1 MGKWL
6 NKLWIQ
12 QSLAFLLVTSV
23 AIGAMTLVMR
33 KTLNDNFRNYVN
45 QQEQATIPAN
55 LEPSLLAYYEINAT
69 WIGAES
75 ILQAN
80 GRGQG
85 QGNDTGHPE
94 GEEPPANRGGQGRQ
108 WLIADTSREVVAA
121 TDETQLGKTLEQDIL
136 DRAVELKL
144 ADRRIGWLVWE
155 TQGQQRLG
163 DAEQNFLDE
172 MTSAILWLGL
182 GVGLLALILSSGFTW
197 QLVRPLN
204 GLKSVAHQLAEGERG
219 TQVDVRGAS
228 EIQELATAFNVMS
241 TALQNSEAQR
251 RRMTADI
258 AHELRTPVTVMRGHL
273 EGMLDDL
280 VPNDKRQI
288 AVAYDQILHLKRLID
303 DLHLLSMAEVRQLP
317 LEEQEINL
325 LEFIEQLVASFEP
338 LALDT
343 NIQLS
348 ANLPE
353 TCPILY
359 ADRGRL
365 QQIMGNL
372 LTNALRHTPENG
384 QIQLKLKLEPQF
396 VKIEVANSGAT
407 LTPEELKHL
416 FEPFWRADASRQRDK
431 GGSGLGLAIAQQLAN
446 LHGGNLSARSSENM
460 TRFYL
465 ELPT

>member
-1 MGKWL
+1 MAKWI

-23 AIGAMTLVMR
+23 AIGAMTLVM
-33 KTLNDNFRNYVN
+33 KETLNDNFRSYVN

-55 LEPSLLAYYEINAT
+55 LEPALLTYYETNAT
-69 WIGAES
+69 WVGSEP
-75 ILQAN
+75 ILQTN

-85 QGNDTGHPE
+85 NASGHPE

-108 WLIADTSREVVAA
+108 WFIADMSREVVAA
-121 TDETQLGKTLEQDIL
+121 TDETQLGQVLSQEVL

-144 ADRRIGWLVWE
+144 DGERIGWLVWE

-172 MTSAILWLGL
+172 MTSAIVWLGL
-182 GVGLLALILSSGFTW
+182 GIGFLALVLSSGLTW
-197 QLVRPLN
+197 QLIRPIN
-204 GLKSVAHQLAEGERG
+204 SLKSVAHQLAEGERG
-219 TQVDVRGAS
+219 TQVNVHGTA
-228 EIQELATAFNVMS
+228 EIQELATAFNTMS
-241 TALQNSEAQR
+241 TALQNSEDQR

-288 AVAYDQILHLKRLID
+288 AVAYDQTLHLKRLID

-317 LEEQEINL
+317 LEKQAINL
-325 LEFIEQLVASFEP
+325 IEFIEQLVVSFEP

-343 NIQLS
+343 NIQLM
-348 ANLPE
+348 AKLPE
-353 TCPILY
+353 TCPTIQ

-384 QIQLKLKLEPQF
+384 LIQIHLKVESKL
-396 VKIEVANSGAT
+396 VKVEVANSGVT
-407 LTPEELKHL
+407 LTTAELNHL

-431 GGSGLGLAIAQQLAN
+431 GGSGLGLAIAQQLAS
-446 LHGGNLSARSSENM
+446 LHGGNLSASSSDDM
-460 TRFYL
+460 TRFCL
-465 ELPT
+465 ELPI